1 MADRRRND
9 AERALGAPVACE
21 VVKTLREQ
29 GRNRVFRIAVT
40 GGPVES
46 VILKAC
52 LGDEAAPYVCGDP
65 SSDGAFQRLCN
76 ELAGVALLGPM
87 GLGPELY
94 AADAESGCCIEA
106 DLGDGETLAD
116 RLTADDAASATA
128 ALLAYVRS
136 LADMHAAT
144 KGMAPR
150 WELLLAERGAHGP
163 GGQSQTPWRFAAP
176 VCLQLAAD
184 LGFAPPARLER
195 DLVMVCEAMDD
206 PGDYLA
212 FTPADC
218 CPDNHFLRGERVIFF
233 DCERAQMR
241 HALLDAV
248 YCLAPFPTCWCC
260 AALPGDLPERLIA
273 AYREG
278 FPGGADFDD
287 QLTLALA
294 VWLTVALGTR
304 AYIDWLED
312 DHPWGL
318 STRRQRVL
326 EMIRGLRARPGLVT
340 LLPAFADFIGE
351 LDRRLG
357 ARWPQVEPMPL
368 YPAFR

>member
-1 MADRRRND
+1 MLSGAPSKLRGGAGSRPMEEWRIA
-9 AERALGAPVACE
+9 AEAALSAHWGAPVACE

-65 SSDGAFQRLCN
+65 SPDGAFQRLCN
-76 ELAGVALLGPM
+76 EWAGVALLGPM

-150 WELLLAERGAHGP
+150 WESLLAERGAHGP
-163 GGQSQTPWRFAAP
+163 GGRNQTPWRFAAP

-184 LGFAPPARLER
+184 LGFAPPAGLER
-195 DLVMVCEAMDD
+195 DLAMVCAAMDD

-294 VWLTVALGTR
+294 AWLAALVS
-304 AYIDWLED
+304 E
-312 DHPWGL
+312 
-318 STRRQRVL
+318 
-326 EMIRGLRARPGLVT
+326 
-340 LLPAFADFIGE
+340 
-351 LDRRLG
+351 
-357 ARWPQVEPMPL
+357 
-368 YPAFR
+368 